1 MIENC
6 LLIHQ
11 NNLLGFENWQK
22 FSPVE
27 LSYVDLA
34 EINEDLID
42 KKIDE
47 GISAFALYPVNDAT
61 FALAIVGV
69 YLNLDAATLLGS
81 ADAGT
86 DEIWIKQCGEL
97 RDQIKKLRNFKT
109 DKAKLIQE
117 LGLPSVNKIYRI
129 LEIAVNRETRV
140 FLLGDLT
147 LALAFLINREHSK
160 AKQFLIPASAGHY
173 PGIKKAIEV
182 ANLSTI
188 ALPPNS
194 TPAKTLAL
202 TLLSHM

>member
-27 LSYVDLA
+27 LNYVDLA
-34 EINEDLID
+34 EINEEFID

-47 GISAFALYPVNDAT
+47 GISAFAISPVDNST

-81 ADAGT
+81 AEAGT
-86 DEIWIKQCGEL
+86 DEIWIQQCGEL

-117 LGLPSVNKIYRI
+117 LGLVSVNKIYRI
-129 LEIAVNRETRV
+129 FEIAVNRETKV
-140 FLLGDLT
+140 FLLGDLA
-147 LALAFLINREHSK
+147 LALAFLLNRENSK
-160 AKQFLIPASAGHY
+160 AKHYLIPASESEY

-194 TPAKTLAL
+194 TSAKTLAL
-202 TLLSHM
+202 SLLSHM